1 MSKESLDKK
10 RDAIQVI
17 KLALCVFP
25 KYYTQFIINR
35 FPESYAND
43 PYAIDRIRNVWN
55 LRTQDE
61 GILRHIEILTEELK

>member
-43 PYAIDRIRNVWN
+43 PYAIDRIRNP
-55 LRTQDE
+55 RAGDP
-61 GILRHIEILTEELK
+61 HITFMNELLWC